1 MAKKKKAPK
10 KAPKK
15 AAKTVKAAKKAK
27 AVKKPAKAT
36 KKKPV
41 VKKAAVKKTAAKI
54 SSPEKKPA
62 SKATRKK
69 GVRRATMTTGI
80 RTKKSGKKIGR
91 SRIPADAPLTVVFE
105 KVDDALDA
113 FKYLEL
119 NTFRELEEFTP
130 DELVKRLT
138 SPAIQTV
145 GRIRKYLA
153 INNRH
158 LAEDESFAIEF
169 QAVHKAAQ

>member
-1 MAKKKKAPK
+1 MAKKK

-27 AVKKPAKAT
+27 AVKKPAKAA
-36 KKKPV
+36 KKKPA
-41 VKKAAVKKTAAKI
+41 VKKAAVKKTAAKP
-54 SSPEKKPA
+54 SKSEKKPS

-91 SRIPADAPLTVVFE
+91 SRIPVDAPLTVVFE
-105 KVDDALDA
+105 KVDDALEA
-113 FKYLEL
+113 FKYLEV

-169 QAVHKAAQ
+169 QSVHKAAQ

>member
-1 MAKKKKAPK
+1 
-10 KAPKK
+10 
-15 AAKTVKAAKKAK
+15 
-27 AVKKPAKAT
+27 
-36 KKKPV
+36 
-41 VKKAAVKKTAAKI
+41 
-54 SSPEKKPA
+54 
-62 SKATRKK
+62 
-69 GVRRATMTTGI
+69 MTTGI

>member
-1 MAKKKKAPK
+1 MAKKK

-41 VKKAAVKKTAAKI
+41 VKKAAVKKTAART

>member
-41 VKKAAVKKTAAKI
+41 VKKAAVKKTAAKT

>member
-1 MAKKKKAPK
+1 MAKKK

-27 AVKKPAKAT
+27 SVKKPAKAA
-36 KKKPV
+36 KKKPAA
-41 VKKAAVKKTAAKI
+41 KKAAVKKATKKTTAK
-54 SSPEKKPA
+54 PEKKPA

-113 FKYLEL
+113 FRYLEV

-158 LAEDESFAIEF
+158 LAEDEKFAVDF
-169 QAVHKAAQ
+169 QAVHKASQ